1 MFARAGLRRRPRP
14 RGRAG
19 VALLAVLALIG
30 IGLTPPELFR
40 PVRPTS
46 AGDGSVTAPDHPEG
60 AAFNPNQLKG
70 IKAADPTSG
79 VNLVSAPSPN
89 NMGDARLSY
98 PLEVPP
104 GRAGMQPQLG
114 VQYNSAGGNGWTGVG
129 WDLAQ
134 AAITLDT
141 RWGVPRYHAGLETE
155 TYLLNGEQLT
165 PVAHRG
171 ELQARTAEK
180 VFHTRVEGRFDKIVR
195 HGDHPTNYWWEVVD
209 REGTRSVFG
218 GDQTSTLADASGNIA
233 TWALRETRDTND
245 NFVRYH
251 SVRVEDAGVAGGSVP
266 GANLYP
272 AKITY
277 TGHGDTE
284 GRYSVTFT
292 RDRDRGEPRRGDVQ
306 IEARSGFKRVTADLL
321 RRVEVK
327 VDDTLVRA
335 YELEYRQGAFAK
347 TLLGSVSQFDA
358 NNTRFNTHTFD
369 YFDDIRDASGG
380 YDAFDAAG
388 NWAVA
393 DDDLGVNVRDG
404 EASALSAT
412 TSTSAGGHLYV
423 GYNPTSVSKSNSAGV
438 KVGYNSGSSDGLLA
452 LADVNGDNL
461 PDKVFRSGGGVFY
474 RPNESGP
481 DGQTRF
487 GDTPIRLTNLPGIST
502 EKTRSGTVGIESYFG
517 VAAQLDYVSTT
528 TTSDRYF
535 TDVNGDG
542 ITDLVNNGGVLFGHL
557 DADGRP
563 AYSAD
568 SGDTGV
574 PVGDGTAS
582 GTIVGD
588 QTAEFER
595 QVDAFPLLDGVRRW
609 VAPFDGTVRVDGRV
623 KLVQDTSPER
633 QAYRSADGVR
643 VAVQHQD
650 TELWSQRIGPDD
662 YIEFAPTGTEDIA
675 VRKGEALFFRV
686 QSVLDG
692 RYDTVAWDPKVTYTG
707 VPASTDVNGLANDT
721 YLASRDFT
729 LGGRPSVVVA
739 PLTGTLHLSG
749 DVTKSGPTT
758 DDVTVVVTRNGSDVY
773 SHTLA
778 RGSAGTAS
786 IDLDIPV
793 TAEDTLSW
801 RLKVD
806 SPVDAGTLRWV
817 PRAHYTAAQGV
828 DSVVDGD
835 GNPTLV
841 IHPPYDLDMYPVS
854 TLTAPQASYTA
865 TQGGTVTVEPA
876 LTFDFAG
883 QATDTRVVFTVK
895 KRGELLAKR
904 VIDVVDGQ
912 VPDPAS
918 LRITAEVA
926 QGDELFFD
934 FATLD
939 TALPARLTGQSAS
952 LSYDGTNFTA
962 VPSALHASAEQGAF
976 AQPYRGWGTVG
987 YQGNRDRATR
997 PISRGDLV
1005 LDESYRDELPDG
1017 PTEDDVPGFTENP
1030 QVKQPR
1036 VVVFAPLP
1044 AQDRWAGADDNT
1056 WVSRDAA
1063 AGSRLGLDTIDVVT
1077 DGDVAGAAAV
1087 SRRGR
1092 TQQISTTFGASI
1104 PGVPIGGGASV
1115 AKGRTTGQ
1123 LDFLDLNGD
1132 RFPDVVGSAGV
1143 QYSDMTGG
1151 LGDTRG
1157 SVGDAVRESDSLA
1170 YGVNANA
1177 GSPAR
1182 TSGNGRGEAA
1192 PSGNRN
1198 ANSAK
1203 SGPEMPALGIGGNV
1217 GGGESDTGHDLI
1229 DINGDGLPDKVFDNG
1244 DAALNLGYSFA
1255 AREPWPGGPVND
1267 GKTTSAGVNLGF
1279 NTNYYGFAGGVS
1291 AAVGSSV
1298 TSATLL
1304 DVNGDGL
1311 ADRVFANG
1319 DNPVGVAVNTGNGFG
1334 PPTPFRGSA
1343 GDIGKDENATLGGGV
1358 YFTFGFCFF
1367 FGCLVFN
1374 PGADVSTGIGRA
1386 EVALRDVNGDG
1397 YADHVRST
1405 RDDELVVAANK
1416 TGRTN
1421 LLRTVSRPL
1430 GARID
1435 LDYTRSGNT
1444 QDQPDSKWVLS
1455 RSSVHDGHPG
1465 DGQDVQLSTFRYEAG
1480 KYDRL
1485 EREFLGYGK
1494 VVAEQR
1500 DAGAGDALLRALTS
1514 EYRTDTYYLR
1524 GLMTRSAT
1532 ADPSGGLFQET
1543 VNTYRLRD
1551 VATGGDANPKATAAR
1566 VFPLLA
1572 RVDKHYHEGQ
1582 ANPGKSTYTEMSYD
1596 EHGNLVRSFD
1606 AADTGPGDDVEAE
1619 FGYTSSTQACRDRNI
1634 VGVANLV
1641 REHGTSPR
1649 TLMRHRESTVD
1660 CATGDVL
1667 SVREV
1672 LPDGTAAVSDLTYHD
1687 NGNLRTI
1694 TGPANKNGQRYRQE
1708 YGYDTVVGV
1717 HVESIKD
1724 SFGYESSATH
1734 DLRFG
1739 LPDLTVDE
1747 NHQSLRMSYD
1757 SVGRVDEVVG
1767 PYEIGSGRATIDFEY
1782 HPEAVV
1788 PYAVT
1793 RHLDCTATGVR
1804 DDTIDTV
1811 QFADG
1816 LARPVQSKQDGSVA
1830 DVAGSAPADV
1840 MVVSGRVTFD
1850 PLGRVVE
1857 QYYPVTEPKG
1867 AGATAFNA
1875 AYDAVAPTR
1884 LSYDVVDRSVKSV
1897 LPDGTSNQL
1906 AYGFGADR
1914 SGETRF
1920 RTTATDANG
1929 KERRTYTD
1937 VRVLTTAV
1945 QEFNA
1950 GTAIWTSY
1958 GYDPMGQLTGV
1969 VDDKGNTTRAEYD
1982 NFGRRTVVDSPDS
1995 GRTETR
2001 YDLAGNKTAKI
2012 TAKLRAAGK
2021 AVEYDYEYN
2030 RLAGI
2035 RYPVF
2040 SGNNVTYTYGGPGAP
2055 DNGADRVVAVRDAA
2069 GTVTRKY
2076 GALGEKTSETRTV
2089 TALTTPART
2098 YTTGY
2103 RYDSFNRVLDMT
2115 YPDGEVLTYEYDS
2128 GGQVTRATGRK
2139 AGFDYPY
2146 LARLDYDKF
2155 GQRLLQE
2162 TGTGVRTTFA
2172 YDPADRQ
2179 LSNLKSK
2186 LADGHQFQDI
2196 SYEYDN
2202 VGNVLS
2208 LTNTVPLPHGKPIG
2222 GPSRQTYGYDDLYR
2236 VTAAT
2241 GEYRNKDNK
2250 LDRYSMALGYDSV
2263 HNLTAKS
2270 QRHEILVQSGSTST
2284 QSEPAPTTLT
2294 DEPVTDPTTGE
2305 PLPPLGPIEPE
2316 DEQVSETEPAPST
2329 QPAYE
2334 PVAYSVQST
2343 TTAQEQK
2350 KTTYDYNYAYNS
2362 GKPHAPSA
2370 VGPVN
2375 ESYDANGNLVDSVN
2389 TLPPAPGKRRQ
2400 LVWDEENRLAC
2411 NQDHSRN
2418 KTVAQH
2424 PDACTS
2430 PQQPATVRYAYDDEG
2445 NRVVKNAGP
2454 QHIYPNRAFSERNGT
2469 AFKHVFVG
2477 DTRIATKT
2485 VKTDS
2490 TYENHHFFFHADH
2503 LGSSG
2508 YVTDEHGNL
2517 TEHTEYFAFGEPWV
2531 QEHPAQPT
2539 PVPFLY
2545 GSKELDEETGFY
2557 YYGARYYNPRTQVWQ
2572 SPDPIIESYLDGGP
2586 AGGVHRPVNLAAY
2599 TYAHNNPLKFTDPD
2613 GRYVESAWDAISLGI
2628 GVASF
2633 VQNVREGNGWGA
2645 ALDAVGIVADGAALV
2660 LPVVPGGAGALIKA
2674 GRAAEKGVEVV
2685 RAADRARD
2693 AERAVE
2699 GARTTARATDKGGDA
2714 AKAAGNTSVPCAV
2727 PNSFTPE
2734 TPVLMADGTRKPISE
2749 VEVGDLVLATDP
2761 ETGVVEARPVT
2772 DLIVGNGSKDLVEIT
2787 VDTGSG
2793 KGTVIATDGH
2803 PFWAADLGSWVDAKD
2818 IRVDTLLR
2826 TGSGTYV
2833 QVTAVRAWT
2842 QPQRVHN
2849 LTVDGLHTYH
2859 VAAGAVDVLVH
2870 NCGGP
2875 VIRNKHLAG
2884 GKHPKTGVPFDK
2896 NGFPDFSKWRHP
2908 KVPDVRIKLTGNRK
2922 VDERLANEAAGL
2934 KNTPSDYTWH
2944 HHQDNGLMQLIRR
2957 DVHAATGHT
2966 GGHAAKLH
2974 E

>member
-1 MFARAGLRRRPRP
+1 MSVGNRRRPIP

-19 VALLAVLALIG
+19 GVLLVVLALIG
-30 IGLTPPELFR
+30 FGLTPPELYGGR
-40 PVRPTS
+40 VRPAST
-46 AGDGSVTAPDHPEG
+46 GDGSVTTPDHPEG

-70 IKAADPTSG
+70 IKAADPTAG
-79 VNLVSAPSPN
+79 VNLVSAPTAN

-104 GRAGMQPQLG
+104 GRSGMQPKLA

-134 AAITLDT
+134 AQITLDT
-141 RWGVPRYHAGLETE
+141 RWGVPRYHGQLETE
-155 TYLLNGEQLT
+155 SYLLNGEQLT

-195 HGDHPTNYWWEVVD
+195 HGDHPTNYWWEVTD
-209 REGTRSVFG
+209 REGTKSTFG
-218 GDQTSTLADASGNIA
+218 NDPNSTLKDGSGNIA
-233 TWALRETRDTND
+233 TWALRETRDTNG

-251 SVRVEDAGVAGGSVP
+251 STKVEDNGVANGSVP
-266 GANLYP
+266 GSNLYLV
-272 AKITY
+272 KITY

-284 GRYSVTFT
+284 GRYSVTFQ
-292 RDRDRGEPRRGDVQ
+292 RDRDRNEPRRADVQ
-306 IEARSGFKRVTADLL
+306 IDARSGFKRVTADLL

-327 VDDTLVRA
+327 VDNTLIRA
-335 YELEYRQGAFAK
+335 YELDYRPGAFAK
-347 TLLGSVSQFDA
+347 TLLASVSQFDA
-358 NNTRFNTHTFD
+358 NNAKFNTHTFD
-369 YFDDIRDASGG
+369 YFDDIRDANGA
-380 YDAFDAAG
+380 YNAFDTAG
-388 NWAVA
+388 TWDIGN
-393 DDDLGVNVRDG
+393 DDLGVNVRDG

-412 TSTSAGGHLYV
+412 TNKSAGGHLYV

-438 KVGYNSGSSDGLLA
+438 KVGYNSGSADGLLA

-481 DGQTRF
+481 DGPTKF

-535 TDVNGDG
+535 LDVNGDG

-557 DADGRP
+557 DANGQP

-574 PVGDGTAS
+574 PVGTGTAS

-588 QTAEFER
+588 QTAEFQR
-595 QVDAFPLLDGVRRW
+595 QVDTFPLLDGVRRW

-623 KLVQDTSPER
+623 KLLQDTSPER
-633 QAYRSADGVR
+633 QSYRSADGVR
-643 VAVQHQD
+643 VTIQHQD
-650 TELWSQRIGPDD
+650 TELWAQRIGPDD
-662 YIEFAPTGTEDIA
+662 HIEFAPTGTDNIA

-692 RYDTVAWDPKVTYTG
+692 MYDTVSWDPKVTYTS

-729 LGGRPSVVVA
+729 LGGRPSVVTA

-749 DVTKSGPTT
+749 DVTKTGPTT
-758 DDVTVVVTRNGSDVY
+758 DDVTVVVSRNGTDVY
-773 SHTLA
+773 SHTLN
-778 RGSAGTAS
+778 RGSDGTAS

-793 TAEDTLSW
+793 TANDTLSW

-806 SPVDAGTLRWV
+806 SPIDAGTLRWV
-817 PRAHYTAAQGV
+817 PRAHYTSAQGL
-828 DSVVDGD
+828 DSVVDD
-835 GNPTLV
+835 KGNPVLV
-841 IHPPYDLDMYPVS
+841 INPPYDLDMYPVS
-854 TLTAPQASYTA
+854 TLSAPQASYTA
-865 TQGGTVTVEPA
+865 TQTGTITVDPA
-876 LTFDFAG
+876 LAFDFAG
-883 QATDTRVVFTVK
+883 QTPNTRVVFTVK
-895 KRGELLAKR
+895 KRGALLAKR
-904 VIDVVDGQ
+904 VIDIVNGQ
-912 VPDPAS
+912 VPAD
-918 LRITAEVA
+918 LRVTAQVN

-939 TALPARLTGQSAS
+939 TGLPGRLTSQSAS
-952 LSYDGTNFTA
+952 VSYDGTNFVA

-976 AQPYRGWGTVG
+976 AQPYRGWGAIG
-987 YQGNRDRATR
+987 YQGNRDRATQ
-997 PISRGDLV
+997 PIKRSDLV
-1005 LDESYRDELPDG
+1005 LDESYKNDLPGG
-1017 PTEDDVPGFTENP
+1017 PTEADVPGFTNDP
-1030 QVKQPR
+1030 KVKQPR
-1036 VVVFAPLP
+1036 ITVFAPLP

-1056 WVSRDAA
+1056 WVARDTSSS
-1063 AGSRLGLDTIDVVT
+1063 SRLGLDTIDVIS

-1104 PGVPIGGGASV
+1104 PGVPIGAGASV

-1151 LGDTRG
+1151 LGDQRG
-1157 SVGDAVRESDSLA
+1157 SVGGAVRESESLA

-1182 TSGNGRGEAA
+1182 TSGNARGQDA
-1192 PSGNRN
+1192 PSGSRN

-1203 SGPEMPALGIGGNV
+1203 AGVEMPALGVGGNV
-1217 GGGESDTGHDLI
+1217 GGGESDTGYDLL

-1267 GKTTSAGVNLGF
+1267 GKTTNAGVNLGF

-1319 DNPVGVAVNTGNGFG
+1319 DNPVGVAINTGNGFG
-1334 PPTPFRGSA
+1334 APTPFRGS
-1343 GDIGKDENATLGGGV
+1343 GGEIGKDENATLGGGV

-1374 PGADVSTGIGRA
+1374 PGGDVSTGIGRA

-1405 RDDELVVAANK
+1405 RDDEFVVAANK

-1430 GARID
+1430 GAKID

-1444 QDQPDSKWVLS
+1444 SDQPDSKWVLS
-1455 RSSVHDGHPG
+1455 RSAVFDGHPG
-1465 DGQDVQLSTFRYEAG
+1465 DGQDVQLSTYRYEGG

-1500 DAGAGDALLRALTS
+1500 DAGAGDAVLRTLTN
-1514 EYRTDTYYLR
+1514 EYRTDTVYAR
-1524 GLMTRSAT
+1524 GLVTRSVT
-1532 ADPSGGLFQET
+1532 ADAAGRLFQET
-1543 VNTYRLRD
+1543 VNTYQLRD
-1551 VATGGDANPKATAAR
+1551 VNGGGTANPASTTAT

-1572 RVDKHYHEGQ
+1572 RVDKHFHEGQ
-1582 ANPGKSTYTEMSYD
+1582 ANPGKSTYTEMAYD
-1596 EHGNLVRSFD
+1596 DYGNLIRSFD
-1606 AADTGPGDDVEAE
+1606 AADAGPGDDVEAE
-1619 FGYTSSTQACRDRNI
+1619 FGYTASIAACRDRNI

-1641 REHGTSPR
+1641 RESGTSPR

-1660 CATGDVL
+1660 CTSGDVK
-1667 SVREV
+1667 VVKEI
-1672 LPDGTAAVSDLTYHD
+1672 LPDGSAAVSDLTYHP

-1694 TGPANKNGQRYRQE
+1694 TGPTNKNGQRYKQE
-1708 YGYDTVVGV
+1708 YDYDTVVGV
-1717 HVESIKD
+1717 HVERIKD
-1724 SFGYESSATH
+1724 SFGYESTATH
-1734 DLRFG
+1734 DIRFG
-1739 LPDLTVDE
+1739 LPDLTIDE
-1747 NHQSLRMSYD
+1747 NHQSLRTSYD
-1757 SVGRVDEVVG
+1757 SVGRVDEMVG
-1767 PYEIGSGRATIDFEY
+1767 PYELGSGRATIDFEY
-1782 HPEAVV
+1782 HPEASV

-1793 RHLDCTATGVR
+1793 RHLDRTATGVR
-1804 DDTIDTV
+1804 DDTIDTI

-1816 LARPVQSKQDGSVA
+1816 LARPVQSKQDGTVA
-1830 DVAGSAPADV
+1830 TVAGAAPADV

-1867 AGATAFNA
+1867 AANTSFNP
-1875 AYDAVAPTR
+1875 AYDTVAPTK
-1884 LSYDVVDRSVKSV
+1884 LSFDVMDRSVKSV
-1897 LPDGTSNQL
+1897 LPDGTSSQL
-1906 AYGFGADR
+1906 SYGFGVDR
-1914 SGETRF
+1914 SGTTRF
-1920 RTTATDANG
+1920 ETVATDANG
-1929 KERRTYTD
+1929 KQRRTYTD
-1937 VRVLTTAV
+1937 VRVLTTSV
-1945 QEFNA
+1945 KEVNA
-1950 GTAIWTSY
+1950 GTPIWTSY
-1958 GYDPMGQLTGV
+1958 GYDPMGQLTSV
-1969 VDDKGNTTRAEYD
+1969 VDDKGNTAKAEYD

-2012 TAKLRAAGK
+2012 TAKLREAGK

-2040 SGNNVTYTYGGPGAP
+2040 TGNNVTYTYGGPGAP

-2089 TALTTPART
+2089 TALVTPART
-2098 YTTGY
+2098 YTTQY

-2115 YPDGEVLTYEYDS
+2115 YPDGEVLRYEYDS
-2128 GGQVTRATGRK
+2128 GGQVNRATGRK

-2146 LARLDYDKF
+2146 LARMDYDKF
-2155 GQRLLQE
+2155 GQRLVQE

-2172 YDPADRQ
+2172 YDPEDRA

-2196 SYEYDN
+2196 TYEYDN
-2202 VGNVLS
+2202 VGNVRS

-2222 GPSRQTYGYDDLYR
+2222 GPSKQTYRYDDLYR
-2236 VTAAT
+2236 LTSAT
-2241 GEYRNKDNK
+2241 GEYKDKDNK
-2250 LDRYSMALGYDSV
+2250 LDRYSMTLAYDSI
-2263 HNLTAKS
+2263 HNLTSKS
-2270 QRHEILVQSGSTST
+2270 QRHEILVQSGTSSLSSAESSGSS
-2284 QSEPAPTTLT
+2284 QTLA
-2294 DEPVTDPTTGE
+2294 DEPVTDPATGE
-2305 PLPPLGPIEPE
+2305 PLPPLGAIEPE
-2316 DEQVSETEPAPST
+2316 DQQVSAETTSSGSGT
-2329 QPAYE
+2329 SGTAYT
-2334 PVAYSVQST
+2334 PIAYSVQEA

-2350 KTTYDYNYAYNS
+2350 KTTYDYTYSYDS
-2362 GKPHAPSA
+2362 PKPHAA
-2370 VGPVN
+2370 TGIGPIN
-2375 ESYDANGNLVDSVN
+2375 ESYDPNGNLVDSVN

-2424 PDACTS
+2424 PDTCTS
-2430 PQQPATVRYAYDDEG
+2430 PQQPATVRYVYDDEG

-2469 AFKHVFVG
+2469 SFKHVFVG

-2490 TYENHHFFFHADH
+2490 TYENHHFYFHADH

-2539 PVPFLY
+2539 PVPYLY

-2557 YYGARYYNPRTQVWQ
+2557 YYGARYYNPRTQLWQ
-2572 SPDPIIESYLDGGP
+2572 SPDPILESYLDGAPG
-2586 AGGVHRPVNLAAY
+2586 GGVYQPFNLASY
-2599 TYAHNNPLKFTDPD
+2599 TYSRNNPVKYTDPD

-2685 RAADRARD
+2685 KAADRARD
-2693 AERAVE
+2693 AERALQ
-2699 GARTTARATDKGGDA
+2699 GARAADKGGDA
-2714 AKAAGNTSVPCAV
+2714 AKAARNTSVPCAV
-2727 PNSFTPE
+2727 PNSFTPD
-2734 TPVLMADGTRKPISE
+2734 TPVLMADGSRKPISE
-2749 VEVGDLVLATDP
+2749 VQVGDLVLATDP
-2761 ETGVVEARPVT
+2761 ETGASEARPVT
-2772 DLIVGNGSKDLVEIT
+2772 DLIVGDGSKDLVEIT

-2803 PFWAADLGSWVDAKD
+2803 PFWSVDLNSWVEAGQ
-2818 IRVDTLLR
+2818 VEVGALLR

-2833 QVTAVRAWT
+2833 QVVAVRAWT
-2842 QPQRVHN
+2842 QQQRVHN
-2849 LTVDGLHTYH
+2849 LTVDGLHTYF
-2859 VAAGAVDVLVH
+2859 VAVGAVDVLVH

-2884 GKHPKTGVPFDK
+2884 KTHPKTGVPFDK

-2922 VDERLANEAAGL
+2922 LDEKLANEAAGL
-2934 KNTPSDYTWH
+2934 KSTPKDYTWH
-2944 HHQDNGLMQLIRR
+2944 HHQDSGRMQLIRQ
-2957 DVHAATGHT
+2957 DVHSATGHT
-2966 GGHAAKLH
+2966 GGHALKTH